1 MKKIIFILF
10 SWIAA
15 FSFTKL
21 QAQIF
26 TISPGTNVT
35 IKPGTVFFA
44 DSLTLIPSADF
55 TLCNV
60 SLGRNTTVSHAIP
73 NPYIVRVYQF
83 SNITNPFYGTIQI
96 NYQDGAELK
105 NLPESELKLNIYNGT
120 TWNSYAPATRDAVN
134 NYVLTTGINGVT
146 LNELTLA
153 ADCPPPTIQCNTDT
167 VVNATTGKCGAVVN
181 YKTPVVTDICGIAS
195 VIQIAGL
202 QSGAMF
208 PVGTTANTFVA
219 TGSSG
224 KTDTCSFK
232 VTVHDIE
239 APVITQVSANPSLLW
254 PPNHKMKNVTINY
267 QTWDNC
273 GTVSSTLAV
282 SSNEPVAG
290 TGGGDQFPDWV
301 ILDNHHLQLRAER
314 SGGGNDRVYTITITS
329 TDASGNSAI
338 EKTKV
343 VVPDNKKGS
352 HDENEYTFDCKVMPN
367 PSRQYFSIQI
377 TSTSGEK
384 VEANLFDV
392 NGQLISKL
400 NTVKNQTL
408 RFGDNLKPGVYIVE
422 IRQGEQRKTIS
433 VIKQ

>member
-1 MKKIIFILF
+1 
-10 SWIAA
+10 
-15 FSFTKL
+15 
-21 QAQIF
+21 
-26 TISPGTNVT
+26 
-35 IKPGTVFFA
+35 
-44 DSLTLIPSADF
+44 
-55 TLCNV
+55 
-60 SLGRNTTVSHAIP
+60 
-73 NPYIVRVYQF
+73 
-83 SNITNPFYGTIQI
+83 
-96 NYQDGAELK
+96 
-105 NLPESELKLNIYNGT
+105 
-120 TWNSYAPATRDAVN
+120 
-134 NYVLTTGINGVT
+134 
-146 LNELTLA
+146 
-153 ADCPPPTIQCNTDT
+153 
-167 VVNATTGKCGAVVN
+167 VVN